1 MNKNDRNMKMNKDNT
16 RNSLTQEF
24 DSSVKNEKTKT
35 KECLENLMNSSKRFT
50 SNYRLMNE
58 ILKEFK
64 NLNTNE
70 IIQLLCE
77 SLHDSSMVNEKL
89 TLLLNATRND
99 LIKLRNL

>member
-1 MNKNDRNMKMNKDNT
+1 MLLKKNDT
-16 RNSLTQEF
+16 RNSLTQDY

-35 KECLENLMNSSKRFT
+35 KECLEKLLNSSKRFT

-64 NLNTNE
+64 DLTQCE
-70 IIQLLCE
+70 IIELLCN
-77 SLHDSSMVNEKL
+77 SLYNQNRDAEQLVI
-89 TLLLNATRND
+89 LLNATRND